1 MYYGYVRHDVKE
13 NCVKSI
19 QELCT
24 IFPTFLYNYLETKKL
39 VYQKQDW
46 DSF

>member
-13 NCVKSI
+13 NCVKGI

-24 IFPTFLYNYLETKKL
+24 IFPTFL
-39 VYQKQDW
+39 
-46 DSF
+46 

>member
-13 NCVKSI
+13 NCMKGI

-24 IFPTFLYNYLETKKL
+24 IFETF
-39 VYQKQDW
+39 Q
-46 DSF
+46 

>member
-13 NCVKSI
+13 NCMKSI

-24 IFPTFLYNYLETKKL
+24 IFETF
-39 VYQKQDW
+39 Q
-46 DSF
+46 